1 MDRLHRWI
9 RNIDKGIPLEVRGA
23 AVQPELSLG
32 VRPDL
37 KPHDNIAGVNTRRGY
52 VEARAANDRPDHKL
66 WTHADHVP
74 AHAIAVHAAADEAD
88 IPVVRTLPQLK
99 VHSGVNASAYGGVRF
114 ECASGR
120 SRNNGNFS
128 RGHYPAGFEVKV
140 PATHKIVVIGKL
152 GMEVG
157 RQVGCP

>member
-37 KPHDNIAGVNTRRGY
+37 K
-52 VEARAANDRPDHKL
+52 L
-66 WTHADHVP
+66 WTHADHVA